1 VFKRIQ
7 TSIILACAFVA
18 LWPHNI
24 KAQEG
29 AFLGTVVRTSAA
41 SYVLQMD
48 DGNLLYA
55 EWNSGYEDWSNGD
68 SVFLST
74 ESGEG
79 FMFYGDRRSQVD
91 VSSYNP
97 AEN

>member
-7 TSIILACAFVA
+7 NWIILAFAFVA
-18 LWPHNI
+18 LCSHNM

-48 DGNLLYA
+48 DGKLLFA
-55 EWNSGYEDWSNGD
+55 EWNSGFEDWSIGD

-97 AEN
+97 AGN

>member
-1 VFKRIQ
+1 MQIPA
-7 TSIILACAFVA
+7 ILAFAFVA
-18 LWPHNI
+18 LWSRNM
-24 KAQEG
+24 KAQEE

-48 DGNLLYA
+48 DGKLLYA
-55 EWNSGYEDWSNGD
+55 AWNSGYEDWAIGD
-68 SVFLST
+68 SVLLST

-79 FMFYGDRRSQVD
+79 FMFYGDKRSQVD
-91 VSSYNP
+91 VSFYNP

>member
-1 VFKRIQ
+1 MFKRIQ
-7 TSIILACAFVA
+7 ISIVLTFVFVA
-18 LWPHNI
+18 LCSDNL

-29 AFLGTVVRTSAA
+29 AFLGTVVRVSAA

-48 DGNLLYA
+48 DGKLLFA
-55 EWNSGYEDWSNGD
+55 EWNSGFEDWSIGD

-74 ESGEG
+74 ENGEG
-79 FMFYGDRRSQVD
+79 FMFDEGRRSQVD

-97 AEN
+97 AGN

>member
-1 VFKRIQ
+1 MFKRFQI
-7 TSIILACAFVA
+7 SILLTFAFVA
-18 LWPHNI
+18 LCSDNM

-41 SYVLQMD
+41 SYVLQMG

-91 VSSYNP
+91 VSFYNP
-97 AEN
+97 SGN

>member
-1 VFKRIQ
+1 MFKRIQ

-55 EWNSGYEDWSNGD
+55 EWNSGYEDWSVGER
-68 SVFLST
+68 VLLST

-79 FMFYGDRRSQVD
+79 FMFFGDTRSQVD
-91 VSSYNP
+91 VSFYNP
-97 AEN
+97 SED